1 MDADGRNIL
10 FVRNLVRADPALWRL
25 GFWHGTRL
33 AREAKKRGALQK
45 TREFA
50 PLLALVKRRGPRTV
64 VEIGTAAGGS
74 LYAWCAVAQE
84 DATIVSIDLPGGP
97 FGGGYS
103 EEDIPLLRSYGRVGQ
118 RLSFILADSHLA
130 STCEQLSE
138 TLAGAG
144 IDLLMIDADH
154 TYDGVRRDFEL
165 YSPLLAANGLVAFH
179 DILPHR
185 QHSRCEVDR
194 FWKEVREQYRHV
206 EFVDP
211 RPDPVEG
218 PWGGIGV
225 LYRGG

>member
-1 MDADGRNIL
+1 MVADGRNIL

-50 PLLALVKRRGPRTV
+50 PLLALVKRRRPRTV

-74 LYAWCAVAQE
+74 FYAWCAVANRE
-84 DATIVSIDLPGGP
+84 ATIVSIDLPGGP

-103 EEDIPLLRSYGRVGQ
+103 DEDFPRLRSYGRVGQ
-118 RLSFILADSHLA
+118 HLSFILADSHLA
-130 STCEQLSE
+130 STYERLSE

-185 QHSRCEVDR
+185 NDRRCEVDR
-194 FWKEVREQYRHV
+194 FWREVREQYRHI

-225 LYRGG
+225 LYWGE